1 MLEKD
6 PIKRMSAE
14 AALSH
19 PYFTGMEV
27 EVENKFAFRELSN
40 YSSPSHLKSKD
51 LVRTPSTLG
60 QTKRV
65 PFLEARR

>member
-40 YSSPSHLKSKD
+40 YSSPWHLKSK
-51 LVRTPSTLG
+51 
-60 QTKRV
+60 
-65 PFLEARR
+65 